1 MKILPNTQRLGK
13 LTFDSNQVK
22 KSKTNPNVLI
32 AKASDGKDYG
42 VVRKDDGSYDYA
54 GSSRN
59 ATFGDRMATASANP
73 NIANRMLDTAGLLMS
88 EPQRMM
94 TRALSGN
101 KYNTPSEVVAN
112 SKLSDGR
119 LKSTLGFA
127 ADVVA
132 DPTNLVGAG
141 IGIKSLKYLP
151 KVNKYLPKISN
162 ISKTKSFNNLPQNV
176 NELTNTG
183 FKEDPF
189 YHLEL
194 FNQKKKSVLENL
206 KTPEGKK
213 RLQGYINEN
222 PHLQELN
229 KSVDNIIDDFKNTMF
244 QADNPNNAYNWY
256 RDGYENPSSIS
267 MGQNFTPYDAHH
279 VLEHEFAHLFQRG
292 KEVKGVDDVLSSIT
306 TKSDLE
312 LKEPVNI
319 FNKLN
324 PFNKTKDLGYSVSG
338 DIYETGTKNIFNE
351 RGLKNARDYWSYGAG
366 RGQEKAAFSAEVRE
380 NLLQRGL
387 LKNRYDN
394 IDSDMLKMHYS
405 LYNRTL
411 GDKYNLRLYD
421 IMKPTND
428 NFTQLSKAL
437 NKMPSVT
444 GAGYLGYN
452 ALNNNESKK
461 YGGKLLPLLN
471 KF

>member
-1 MKILPNTQRLGK
+1 
-13 LTFDSNQVK
+13 
-22 KSKTNPNVLI
+22 
-32 AKASDGKDYG
+32 
-42 VVRKDDGSYDYA
+42 
-54 GSSRN
+54 
-59 ATFGDRMATASANP
+59 MATASANP
-73 NIANRMLDTAGLLMS
+73 NIGTRLLETVGLLTS

-94 TRALSGN
+94 TRALTN
-101 KYNTPSEVVAN
+101 NRYNNPEEVVAD
-112 SKLSDGR
+112 SKLPDGM
-119 LKSTLGFA
+119 LKNTLGFA
-127 ADVVA
+127 AGMLA

-151 KVNKYLPKISN
+151 KINKYLPKISN
-162 ISKTKSFNNLPQNV
+162 ISKTKSFNNLPKNV

-222 PHLQELN
+222 PHLQKLN
-229 KSVDNIIDDFKNTMF
+229 KSVDDIIDDFKNTMF
-244 QADNPNNAYNWY
+244 QADDSSNAYNWY
-256 RDGYENPSSIS
+256 RDGYENPSSVSI
-267 MGQNFTPYDAHH
+267 GQNFTPYDAHH
-279 VLEHEFAHLFQRG
+279 ILEHEFAHLFQRG
-292 KEVKGVDDVLSSIT
+292 EEIKGVDDVLSSIT

-312 LKEPVNI
+312 LKKPDI